1 MRCVRPLF
9 CLLCWFVCV
18 IVFSFWATE
27 KKLDADLEGTIHIF
41 LTAAAG
47 CCAISC
53 LSLLLSLALVLEA
66 TEK

>member
-1 MRCVRPLF
+1 MRCIRPLF

-18 IVFSFWATE
+18 VIFSFWATE
-27 KKLDADLEGTIHIF
+27 RKMNAKFEETVHVF

>member
-1 MRCVRPLF
+1 MRCARPLF
-9 CLLCWFVCV
+9 CLLCWVVCI

-27 KKLDADLEGTIHIF
+27 KKLNADFEGTIHIF
-41 LTAAAG
+41 LTAVAG

-66 TEK
+66 TDK